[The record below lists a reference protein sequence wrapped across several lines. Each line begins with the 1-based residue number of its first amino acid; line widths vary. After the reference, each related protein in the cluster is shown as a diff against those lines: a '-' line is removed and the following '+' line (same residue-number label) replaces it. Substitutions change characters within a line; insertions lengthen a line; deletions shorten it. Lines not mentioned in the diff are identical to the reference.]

1 METIY
6 KIYFNYYGIRLDDE
20 GLIKNA
26 NNCVYIAEY
35 EWNEETE
42 EIGKFIRRID
52 YYDYDKEILMDIT
65 VEKMEDM
72 ESLSDFFE
80 SSEEASDELDK
91 YLDDYKIW
99 RTIYGGYYDPD
110 EYVCE
115 GLEDRSEVYY
125 RNLRWCK

>member
-1 METIY
+1 METIF

-20 GLIKNA
+20 GLIENA

-35 EWNEETE
+35 EWNEDTE

-52 YYDYDKEILMDIT
+52 YYYDREAQMDIT
-65 VEKMEDM
+65 VAKMEDM
-72 ESLSDFFE
+72 ESLNENFE
-80 SSEEASDELDK
+80 SAEEASDTLDK
-91 YLDDYKIW
+91 YLDEYKIW

-115 GLEDRSEVYY
+115 GLEDRSEVEY
-125 RNLRWCK
+125 RQSKWCK

>member
-1 METIY
+1 MESIF

-52 YYDYDKEILMDIT
+52 AYSYRDKEIPMDIT
-65 VEKMEDM
+65 VEAMEDM
-72 ESLSDFFE
+72 DSLNDFFE
-80 SSEEASDELDK
+80 SSTEALEALDA
-91 YLDDYKIW
+91 YLDEYNIW
-99 RTIYGGYYDPD
+99 RTIYGGYYEPD

-115 GLEDRSEVYY
+115 GLEDPSEVYY
-125 RNLRWCK
+125 RGWRK